1 MAISLIC
8 DRWRAM
14 ASTAVLALLL
24 IFQSIKANDFN
35 NLCLL
40 FSCPFGL
47 GSFLSV
53 SAIFISVLCWVTSD
67 FVMAE
72 NVCLE
77 VKYTMEEEPVKLL
90 GMRLSRLDVIMIV
103 GGSRLFLTM
112 DGHFTFLPC
121 IIPKDFSEITEE
133 VSVCSGDS
141 IQSAIFFSTA
151 PRDSDSLFLFLKI

>member
-1 MAISLIC
+1 MSILREWSMCIQKDSCRGIKPSFPL
-8 DRWRAM
+8 
-14 ASTAVLALLL
+14 ASWTLNKL
-24 IFQSIKANDFN
+24 
-35 NLCLL
+35 
-40 FSCPFGL
+40 
-47 GSFLSV
+47 
-53 SAIFISVLCWVTSD
+53 D

>member
-1 MAISLIC
+1 
-8 DRWRAM
+8 M

-47 GSFLSV
+47 ASFLSV
-53 SAIFISVLCWVTSD
+53 SLIFISVLCWVTSD

-72 NVCLE
+72 NVCIE

-90 GMRLSRLDVIMIV
+90 GMRLSRLDVIMIPQ
-103 GGSRLFLTM
+103 SD
-112 DGHFTFLPC
+112 DGWPLQ
-121 IIPKDFSEITEE
+121 
-133 VSVCSGDS
+133 VSPLHYT
-141 IQSAIFFSTA
+141 Q
-151 PRDSDSLFLFLKI
+151 R